1 MTWNI
6 FSLLLLI
13 IGIILIRGLIKNKK
27 RKFDCSLYQKRGRVM
42 NESEQALFINLQ
54 KILGDEYIVL
64 SKVRIEDFVD
74 VKRGEVSQSSH
85 WGLRGRIK
93 SRHVDFLVCDRA
105 TTKPL
110 LAIELDGKS
119 HNDLGR
125 QVRDQFVNDL
135 YKAINLPIEHI
146 HVGGNFLELS
156 QKIKQILQKSP
167 TPTTSQPQP
176 PQPQH

>member
-1 MTWNI
+1 MLWTIALILFIIAILVVKI
-6 FSLLLLI
+6 FI
-13 IGIILIRGLIKNKK
+13 EKK
-27 RKFDCSLYQKRGRVM
+27 ELESSISSYQKKVRVM

-54 KILGDEYIVL
+54 KALGDTHIVL
-64 SKVRIEDFVD
+64 SKVRIEDFV
-74 VKRGEVSQSSH
+74 EVSKEKAHSYKNH

-119 HNDLGR
+119 HNGAQR
-125 QVRDQFVNDL
+125 QKRDDFVDEL
-135 YKAINLPIEHI
+135 YKAIGLPIEHI

-156 QKIKQILQKSP
+156 QKIKEILSGEANQKKI
-167 TPTTSQPQP
+167 
-176 PQPQH
+176 